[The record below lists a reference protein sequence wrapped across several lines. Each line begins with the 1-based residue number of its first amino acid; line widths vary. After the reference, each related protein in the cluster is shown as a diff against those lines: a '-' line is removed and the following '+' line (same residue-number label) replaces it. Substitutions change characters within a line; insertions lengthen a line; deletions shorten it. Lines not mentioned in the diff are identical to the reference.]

1 MSGTCTWYMFSQAAE
16 SGRGH
21 GGRGWAGRGDEKEKQ
36 TRSES
41 ESGDW
46 LPAQDDF
53 QLAAV
58 ELPSVGQTHDAL
70 LVARQALHVYLLED
84 RADSP
89 CQSNENRKGF
99 SQHVSVDSNW
109 IASQN
114 WMQTVN

>member
-21 GGRGWAGRGDEKEKQ
+21 RGRGWAGRGNEEKQ
-36 TRSES
+36 TQSKS

-58 ELPSVGQTHDAL
+58 ELSSVGQTHDAL

-84 RADSP
+84 RPDSP
-89 CQSNENRKGF
+89 SQSNENCIGF
-99 SQHVSVDSNW
+99 AQYVSEQFKLD
-109 IASQN
+109 
-114 WMQTVN
+114 